1 MKRNLAIALILS
13 LGISGLSG
21 LSVQAEESE
30 APVMHQAMESTFLED
45 QPENL
50 EVSEQE
56 IQENGREGEM
66 PGHWVLNASGWWYA
80 YEDGTW
86 PSDGMVTIDGT
97 DYAFNSAGYMITGWY
112 LSAEGW
118 YYMTGSGAKAVGW
131 QNIGGAWYYLDGE
144 NTEHPGLMVGT
155 GWHLIQGQW
164 YYMTESGAMA
174 ADWLLSSEGWYY
186 LGRDGAMKTGW
197 QLVGGV
203 WYYLN
208 GTEEEHPGVMAA
220 DCKKVI
226 GKDTYF
232 FAVSGAMHTGWVL
245 RPEGWYY
252 LGGDGVMKTGW
263 QLVGGAWYYLD
274 GENSE
279 YPGLMTGAGWHLI
292 QGQKYYMTGSGAMA
306 TDWLLGS
313 EGWYYLGG
321 DGAMKTGWQWI
332 DNHWYYFYTENDPLG
347 GTTGVM
353 AVNTMVDGWTITS
366 NGIAVNGLEG
376 KFEEIK
382 KYVYVPYRYGG
393 TTPSGWDCSGF
404 TQWALHYIGGITI
417 PRTTYL
423 QAAGGVNIDKNNRN
437 LWKPGDILV
446 YQSGSGFSHVALY
459 LGDGMLM
466 HALNTK
472 YGTLIQ
478 GVDYY
483 EQWDRGNHL
492 ALVRRY
498 L

>member
-1 MKRNLAIALILS
+1 MKRNLVIALILS

-21 LSVQAEESE
+21 FAVRAEENE
-30 APVMHQAMESTFLED
+30 VPVMQQEAESPFTEV

-56 IQENGREGEM
+56 IQESGREGEKT
-66 PGHWVLNASGWWYA
+66 GHWVLNASGWWYA

-97 DYAFNSAGYMITGWY
+97 DYAFDSAGYMVTGWY

-131 QNIGGAWYYLDGE
+131 QNIGAVWYYLDGE

-155 GWHLIQGQW
+155 GWHSIQGQW
-164 YYMTESGAMA
+164 YYVTESGAMA

-208 GTEEEHPGVMAA
+208 GTEEEHPGVMAS

-245 RPEGWYY
+245 RPRRLVLPWRRRSYEDRVAACRRGLVLFGWRKFGISRFDDRGRMAFDSRTKVLYDWKRS
-252 LGGDGVMKTGW
+252 DGNG
-263 QLVGGAWYYLD
+263 LAAW
-274 GENSE
+274 
-279 YPGLMTGAGWHLI
+279 
-292 QGQKYYMTGSGAMA
+292 
-306 TDWLLGS
+306 S

-321 DGAMKTGWQWI
+321 M
-332 DNHWYYFYTENDPLG
+332 NCYENWL
-347 GTTGVM
+347 
-353 AVNTMVDGWTITS
+353 AVD
-366 NGIAVNGLEG
+366 
-376 KFEEIK
+376 
-382 KYVYVPYRYGG
+382 
-393 TTPSGWDCSGF
+393 
-404 TQWALHYIGGITI
+404 
-417 PRTTYL
+417 
-423 QAAGGVNIDKNNRN
+423 
-437 LWKPGDILV
+437 
-446 YQSGSGFSHVALY
+446 
-459 LGDGMLM
+459 
-466 HALNTK
+466 
-472 YGTLIQ
+472 
-478 GVDYY
+478 
-483 EQWDRGNHL
+483 
-492 ALVRRY
+492 
-498 L
+498 